1 MGWDAAIPNLAPDHA
16 AQLARLPTLVV
27 PKGSILFR
35 PGDPAKGFVLVL
47 QGRIEVHLT
56 GPTGREILLYAVEP
70 GQSCVQTTLGLL
82 GGELYTGEAL
92 AATDAQIVIIPKRMF
107 LAQMDS
113 DPGFRSFVL
122 QAFARRMQDVT
133 RLLER
138 VAFGRVEGDWP
149 GHFLTLQKTWKCM
162 PHKSSLRRGSGP
174 RARWCPGDWMPFH
187 AQAGL
192 RRTGGRSGSSMFW
205 PCVILPPKLCDQITD
220 AIVAIAYPLLTR
232 RTSWI

>member
-138 VAFGRVEGDWP
+138 VAFGRVEGRLAGALLDLAEDLEVHATQVELAARIGTAREVVSRRLDAFSRAGWVE
-149 GHFLTLQKTWKCM
+149 TD
-162 PHKSSLRRGSGP
+162 RGSV
-174 RARWCPGDWMPFH
+174 RIINVLA
-187 AQAGL
+187 L
-192 RRTGGRSGSSMFW
+192 RHLASEAM
-205 PCVILPPKLCDQITD
+205 
-220 AIVAIAYPLLTR
+220 
-232 RTSWI
+232 

>member
-1 MGWDAAIPNLAPDHA
+1 MDWDAVIPNLAPDHA
-16 AQLARLPTLVV
+16 AQLAGLPSRVV

-35 PGDPAKGFVLVL
+35 PGDPAQGFVLVL
-47 QGRIEVHLT
+47 QGRVEVHLT
-56 GPTGREILLYAVEP
+56 GPTGREIMLYAVEP

-92 AATDAQIVIIPKRMF
+92 AATDAQIVIIPKAMF

-138 VAFGRVEGDWP
+138 VAFGRVEGRLAGALLDLAEGLEVQATQAELAARIGSAREVVSRRLDAFSRAGWVE
-149 GHFLTLQKTWKCM
+149 TD
-162 PHKSSLRRGSGP
+162 RGSVRILDP
-174 RARWCPGDWMPFH
+174 LA
-187 AQAGL
+187 L
-192 RRTGGRSGSSMFW
+192 RHLASEAM
-205 PCVILPPKLCDQITD
+205 
-220 AIVAIAYPLLTR
+220 
-232 RTSWI
+232 